1 MATIDIRRAHTLEKE
16 EAKRRAETLAKG
28 MEDKLGIRWHWDGDR
43 IRFDAPSGAAK
54 GATGTVH
61 VDPTDVR
68 VELDLPFLLR
78 AIKGTVEA
86 KINQKLD
93 DLLGKA

>member
-1 MATIDIRRAHTLEKE
+1 MATIDIRRAHTLDKE
-16 EAKRRAETLAKG
+16 EAKRRAEALAKG
-28 MEDKLGIRWHWDGDR
+28 MEEKLGIRWNWEGDR
-43 IRFDAPSGAAK
+43 IRFDAPGGMAK

-61 VDPTDVR
+61 VDPTAVR
-68 VELDLPFLLR
+68 VEVDLPFLLR
-78 AIKGTVEA
+78 PAKGTVES

>member
-1 MATIDIRRAHTLEKE
+1 MATIDIRRSHTLDKE
-16 EAKRRAETLAKG
+16 EAKRRAEALAKG

-43 IRFDAPSGAAK
+43 IRFDAPSGMAK

-61 VDPTDVR
+61 VDPRDVR
-68 VELDLPFLLR
+68 VEVDLPFLLR
-78 AIKGTVEA
+78 PAKGTVES

>member
-1 MATIDIRRAHTLEKE
+1 MATIDIRRAHTLDKD
-16 EAKRRAETLAKG
+16 EAKRRAEALAKG
-28 MEDKLGIRWHWDGDR
+28 MEEKLGIRWHWEGDR

-61 VDPTDVR
+61 VNPSDVR
-68 VELDLPFLLR
+68 VEVDLPFLLR
-78 AIKGTVEA
+78 AVKGTVES
-86 KINQKLD
+86 KITQKLD

>member
-1 MATIDIRRAHTLEKE
+1 MATIDIRRAHTLEKD
-16 EAKRRAETLAKG
+16 EAKRRAESLAKG
-28 MEDKLGIRWHWDGDR
+28 LEEKLGIRWHWDGDR
-43 IRFDAPSGAAK
+43 IRFDVPGGAAK

-61 VDPTDVR
+61 VDPRDVR
-68 VELDLPFLLR
+68 VEIDLPFLLR
-78 AIKGTVEA
+78 AVKGTVES

>member
-1 MATIDIRRAHTLEKE
+1 MATIDISRSHTLDKD
-16 EAKRRAETLAKG
+16 EARRRAEALARS
-28 MEDKLGIRWHWDGDR
+28 MEEKLGIRWRWEGQK

-54 GATGTVH
+54 GTSGTVH

-68 VELDLPFLLR
+68 VEVDLPLLLR
-78 AIKGTVEA
+78 ALKGTVES

-93 DLLGKA
+93 DLLRKA

>member
-1 MATIDIRRAHTLEKE
+1 MATIDIRRAHSLDKD
-16 EAKRRAETLAKG
+16 EAKRRAEALAKG
-28 MEDKLGIRWHWDGDR
+28 MEEKLGIRWHWEGSQ

-61 VDPTDVR
+61 VNPSDVR
-68 VELDLPFLLR
+68 VEVDLPFLLR
-78 AIKGTVEA
+78 AVKGTVES
-86 KINQKLD
+86 KITQKLD